1 MVISTRDNERRE
13 TATYSRS
20 IVVMST
26 RTAAVIYGPRNHAHR
41 LIDSK
46 VSARTASY
54 SISYSQHFH
63 KPSSEPNLRRP
74 IEVDEGYTER
84 VARTKRRKSPQWG
97 MVGVDAVRVEFSTF
111 FGTASKGRG
120 IVQAFLVARVVVV
133 GAIIDLALSC
143 IAYTLSALLV
153 RPEKPYHTHVY

>member
-54 SISYSQHFH
+54 STSYNQYSH
-63 KPSSEPNLRRP
+63 KPSSEPNSRRP
-74 IEVDEGYTER
+74 VGVDEAYTER
-84 VARTKRRKSPQWG
+84 VARTKRRKSSQRG
-97 MVGVDAVRVEFSTF
+97 MVRVDPVRVELSTS
-111 FGTASKGRG
+111 FGTASRGRG
-120 IVQAFLVARVVVV
+120 IGQAFLVARVVV
-133 GAIIDLALSC
+133 GAVIDLALSC

-153 RPEKPYHTHVY
+153 RPEKPHHTHVY